1 MRVYYNS
8 RCPVCDAGVRSQR
21 RRMEAAGAG
30 PIDWRDINREPDA
43 LAACGASLD
52 DVRRKLY
59 VIDDA
64 GAVHIGADGFTA
76 LWRATPGQRWFGRL
90 LASPGFKTLGHA
102 LYDWFADRLYAWN
115 RRKGR
120 W

>member
-8 RCPVCDAGVRSQR
+8 RCPVCDAGVRGQR
-21 RRMEAAGAG
+21 RRMEAAGAEAV
-30 PIDWRDINREPDA
+30 DWRDINAEPDA

-59 VIDDA
+59 AIDED
-64 GAVHIGADGFTA
+64 GRVHIGADAFIA
-76 LWRATPGQRWFGRL
+76 LWRATPGQRWLGGLVGAPIVRT
-90 LASPGFKTLGHA
+90 LAHA

>member
-21 RRMEAAGAG
+21 RRMERAGAS
-30 PIDWRDINREPDA
+30 PVEWRDINDEPDA
-43 LAACGASLD
+43 LAACGASID

-59 VIDDA
+59 LVDDA
-64 GAVHIGADGFTA
+64 GAVHVGTEAFAA
-76 LWRATPGQRWFGRL
+76 LWRATPGQRWLGR
-90 LASPGFKTLGHA
+90 AITLPILGAVAHA